1 MIKKSLPLQAFC
13 FLDIYGYPIPL
24 TQNVGSCYTSQRKN
38 ENLLSLGGVVRMKT
52 NILSWLQEGNITVPA
67 VLFSEYRNMNLNE
80 YELVLLLNIITFIE
94 KGNDFPTPEELSSR
108 MTITISE
115 CNEMLRRL
123 IQKGFIEIM
132 DEYSSEGIMFEKYSL
147 GPLWERLVE
156 QFLMK
161 NKNEQEVTKKADESN
176 LYTCFE
182 KEFGRP
188 LSPFECESLAMWMD
202 DDHHDPTIIK
212 AALREA
218 VMSGKLNFRY
228 IDRILFEW
236 KKNGIKTIEQAKN
249 HGRKFRQKQTQNRPT
264 QESQASTNSV
274 PFYNWLEQ

>member
-1 MIKKSLPLQAFC
+1 LMNS
-13 FLDIYGYPIPL
+13 
-24 TQNVGSCYTSQRKN
+24 
-38 ENLLSLGGVVRMKT
+38 
-52 NILSWLQEGNITVPA
+52 NILAWLQEGNITIPTL
-67 VLFSEYRNMNLNE
+67 LFSEYRNLNLNE
-80 YELVLLLNIITFIE
+80 TELVLLLNILTFIE
-94 KGNDFPTPEELSSR
+94 KGNEFPTPEELSSR
-108 MTITISE
+108 MTVSIPE

-123 IQKGFIEIM
+123 IQKGFIEII
-132 DEYSSEGIMFEKYSL
+132 DQYSHDGIRFEKYSVKS
-147 GPLWERLVE
+147 LWEKLID
-156 QFLMK
+156 QFMKK
-161 NKNEQEVTKKADESN
+161 NKSSKEIDKKAEESN

-188 LSPFECESLAMWMD
+188 LSPFECESLGMWMD
-202 DDHHDPTIIK
+202 DDHHDPVIIK

-249 HGRKFRQKQTQNRPT
+249 HGRKFRQKQIPKGSFKDDSHQP
-264 QESQASTNSV
+264 SV

>member
-1 MIKKSLPLQAFC
+1 
-13 FLDIYGYPIPL
+13 
-24 TQNVGSCYTSQRKN
+24 
-38 ENLLSLGGVVRMKT
+38 MKT
-52 NILSWLQEGNITVPA
+52 NIVSWLQEGNITVPA
-67 VLFSEYRNMNLNE
+67 ILFTEYRNMNLNE
-80 YELVLLLNIITFIE
+80 YELVLLLNIITFLE
-94 KGNDFPTPEELSSR
+94 KGNEFPTPEELSAR
-108 MTITISE
+108 MTISVLD

-123 IQKGFIEIM
+123 IQKGFIEII
-132 DEYSSEGIMFEKYSL
+132 DGYSNDGIRFEKYSIGL
-147 GPLWERLVE
+147 LWERLVD
-156 QFLMK
+156 QFLMN
-161 NKNEQEVTKKADESN
+161 NKSNQDVSKKSEETD

-202 DDHHDPTIIK
+202 DDHHDPIIIK

-249 HGRKFRQKQTQNRPT
+249 QGQKFRQKQNRPV
-264 QESQASTNSV
+264 QEEPQPTTNTV